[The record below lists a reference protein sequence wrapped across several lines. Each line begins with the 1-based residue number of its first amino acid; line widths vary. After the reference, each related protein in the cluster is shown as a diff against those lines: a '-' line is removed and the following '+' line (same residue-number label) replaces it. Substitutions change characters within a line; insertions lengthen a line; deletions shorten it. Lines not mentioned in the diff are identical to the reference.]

1 MCRDGPGPLGEQ
13 HKVRVPPHLTGRNPS
28 DTRLA
33 KRATVGTG
41 RLAPPATEKDL
52 PDLVSMVTPGDPAVP
67 AGLDPTAYDFTSVRD
82 HHRSTNSLL
91 SGLEAP

>member
-41 RLAPPATEKDL
+41 RLAPPATETVL
-52 PDLVSMVTPGDPAVP
+52 PDLVWMVTPGNLVVP
-67 AGLDPTAYDFTSVRD
+67 AGLDLTEHLFTPVRE
-82 HHRSTNSLL
+82 HHRSTTSLL
-91 SGLEAP
+91 CELEDP